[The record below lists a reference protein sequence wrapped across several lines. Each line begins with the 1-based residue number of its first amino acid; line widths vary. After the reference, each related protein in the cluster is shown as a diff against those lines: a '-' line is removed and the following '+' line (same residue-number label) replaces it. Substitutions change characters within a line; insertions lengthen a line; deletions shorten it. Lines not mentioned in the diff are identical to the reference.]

1 MLLYGTYSKKWAK
14 KNTNKNNIFCWCQ
27 ESHCQKEQD
36 PDPGWIRI
44 RFKMSRIRNIG
55 IQKVIWIRNPW
66 GLERYSILLHLGFRS
81 LILVKP
87 YQSLQYK
94 NILILFRITTFAF
107 RR

>member
-1 MLLYGTYSKKWAK
+1 MYLQTVRNEQKKLRNKKNIFVGILKATAK
-14 KNTNKNNIFCWCQ
+14 K
-27 ESHCQKEQD
+27 SR
-36 PDPGWIRI
+36 IRI

-66 GLERYSILLHLGFRS
+66 GLERYSIFLHLGFRY

-87 YQSLQYK
+87 YQSIQYK

-107 RR
+107 SF